1 MMKFILSTFIDD
13 YGLAKYFLLICT
25 FIVYLAF
32 LALFN
37 IYIYTSKRL
46 LPKFL
51 TSIPLFSLL
60 YLFISMSFM
69 SPYENIPI
77 YGTDIQ
83 KSNLKRCTVGK
94 TITLENIEDIMFDCK
109 KHDLEMELKSITK
122 LVRLV
127 SGR

>member
-1 MMKFILSTFIDD
+1 MMKYILSTFIDD
-13 YGLAKYFLLICT
+13 YGLAKIFLLICI

-37 IYIYTSKRL
+37 IYLYTSKRL

-51 TSIPLFSLL
+51 IGIPLFSLL

-83 KSNLKRCTVGK
+83 KANLKRCTVGK
-94 TITLENIEDIMFDCK
+94 TITLENIEDIMTECQNRDK
-109 KHDLEMELKSITK
+109 ELKLKSITK
-122 LVRLV
+122 
-127 SGR
+127 

>member
-13 YGLAKYFLLICT
+13 YGLAKIFLLIFT
-25 FIVYLAF
+25 FIVYVVF

-51 TSIPLFSLL
+51 TGIPLFSLL

-83 KSNLKRCTVGK
+83 KTNLERCTVGK
-94 TITLENIEDIMFDCK
+94 TITPENIEDIMFDCK
-109 KHDLEMELKSITK
+109 THDLEMELKSITK
-122 LVRLV
+122 
-127 SGR
+127 